1 MARTAQL
8 DLPLLMPSQAQK
20 HVTVNEALARIDAV
34 AQLRVLSS
42 TVATPPD
49 SAGDG
54 EGYIV
59 PAGAAG
65 PWAGQGGSV
74 AVWTNGG
81 WTFLVP
87 RAGWRAWD
95 ESRAGHR
102 MFDGTNWVDDAVAV
116 APGGAAI
123 AWKVH
128 RVRSYGD
135 GGSHQ
140 PDRGDDPRPGAG
152 ARRYRASDRGPDR
165 WARDLAHRRQRSD
178 NRYGSGLGTGLN
190 SYLVGMSGSPV
201 TYYAPTPLLLSAEG
215 GSFGSGT
222 IRLALHYVRLEPP
235 RAI

>member
-42 TVATPPD
+42 SVTTPPG
-49 SAGDG
+49 SADNG

-59 PAGAAG
+59 PTGATGA
-65 PWAGQGGSV
+65 WAGQGASV

-87 RAGWRAWD
+87 RPGWRAWD
-95 ESRAGHR
+95 ESRGGHR
-102 MFDGTNWVDDAVAV
+102 MFDGSNWIDDAVAV

-123 AWKVH
+123 SW
-128 RVRSYGD
+128 RVLEFD
-135 GGSHQ
+135 H
-140 PDRGDDPRPGAG
+140 PVTAG
-152 ARRYRASDRGPDR
+152 ATNLTVETIPGQAQVLGVTGRVIAGLSGG
-165 WARDLAHRRQRSD
+165 LATWRIGVGGSD
-178 NRYGSGLGTGLN
+178 NRYGSGLGTALN

-201 TYYAPTPLLLSAEG
+201 TYYAPTPLLLTAEG
-215 GSFGSGT
+215 GNFGSGT

-235 RAI
+235 RGA